1 MLPVYCNFQIVR
13 KFNFYRD
20 HQYLLSLSIEFNFR
34 NISPSIS
41 ILAILLHDSRTA
53 IIYIHKERCQKKKH
67 ETREKE
73 KYEVSPS
80 ERKAEPRRRCRCWWE
95 VIGVVVE
102 LTINQSEFRR

>member
-53 IIYIHKERCQKKKH
+53 IIYIHKERCQKKNTK
-67 ETREKE
+67 R
-73 KYEVSPS
+73 
-80 ERKAEPRRRCRCWWE
+80 ERKRNTRFHRARGKQSP
-95 VIGVVVE
+95 VAVVVAGGK
-102 LTINQSEFRR
+102 